1 MQKLLTILFF
11 ADLYLTIGKVLGKI
25 AGADVRRK
33 KDKKRSYFR
42 LPQRWIGYDSTKT
55 K

>member
-1 MQKLLTILFF
+1 MQKLLTLLFF

-25 AGADVRRK
+25 ADADVRRK

-42 LPQRWIGYDSTKT
+42 LPQRWIRCDSTKAQ
-55 K
+55 